1 MALRLTKKRA
11 LWPGSTGT
19 TRGGGRRGLEGPRR
33 GRAAAQLRRERGRAT
48 RGGKRESEGWEAP
61 QAYPDAPGGDGGN
74 GGAAEREIDGGC
86 AAKHG
91 QRRWHARALGEA
103 KRRVAAAVGQGP
115 AGLKGAAQRVKP
127 GWPRSARRGPWRS
140 GPSRARHEVGEE
152 LTGGPCPSVG
162 GKGREADG
170 GELGRM
176 GLKPREKGGKRER
189 GRAGPAGREAGR
201 LGEGKTGGPGREEE
215 RRKRRKKRERNRK
228 TTLKPKLILLKPEN
242 YRTKLDSFKGEF

>member
-1 MALRLTKKRA
+1 LALWLTKKRA

-33 GRAAAQLRRERGRAT
+33 ALDGRWRGLAVAQLRRERGRAT

-74 GGAAEREIDGGC
+74 GGAAEREIDGGH

-103 KRRVAAAVGQGP
+103 KRRVVAAVGQGP
-115 AGLKGAAQRVKP
+115 AGLKGATQRAKP
-127 GWPRSARRGPWRS
+127 GRPRRARRGPWRL
-140 GPSRARHEVGEE
+140 GPSRARQEVGEE
-152 LTGGPCPSVG
+152 LTGGPCTSVV

-176 GLKPREKGGKRER
+176 GQKPREKGGKRER
-189 GRAGPAGREAGR
+189 EGEPVRRGEKLAGGEKER
-201 LGEGKTGGPGREEE
+201 LAAQVGKRKEEKEGKRGKEIG
-215 RRKRRKKRERNRK
+215 KRVF
-228 TTLKPKLILLKPEN
+228 PCPEN
-242 YRTKLDSFKGEF
+242 KINS